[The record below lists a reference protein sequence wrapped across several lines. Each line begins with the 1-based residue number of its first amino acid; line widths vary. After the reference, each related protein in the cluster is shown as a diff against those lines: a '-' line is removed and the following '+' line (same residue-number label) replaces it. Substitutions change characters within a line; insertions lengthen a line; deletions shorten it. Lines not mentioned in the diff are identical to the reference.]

1 MYVCAGHTGRRQH
14 RAVCS
19 KSCSL
24 LLPVLVILRPWLTI
38 DCMCG
43 LNPTHT
49 CPHLHTTRLQ
59 PPFFSTGLLHLGQGL
74 VLMVIQFLVSLSPL
88 IFSSH
93 SSHILPAQRKHR
105 DEVTH
110 MPASMM

>member
-1 MYVCAGHTGRRQH
+1 
-14 RAVCS
+14 
-19 KSCSL
+19 
-24 LLPVLVILRPWLTI
+24 
-38 DCMCG
+38 
-43 LNPTHT
+43 
-49 CPHLHTTRLQ
+49 
-59 PPFFSTGLLHLGQGL
+59 LGQGL